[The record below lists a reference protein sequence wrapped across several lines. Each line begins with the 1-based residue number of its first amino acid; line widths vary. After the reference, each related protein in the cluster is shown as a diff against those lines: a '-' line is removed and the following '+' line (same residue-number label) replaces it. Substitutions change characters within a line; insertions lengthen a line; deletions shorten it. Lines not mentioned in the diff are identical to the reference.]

1 MKKEIHPKYYPEA
14 RVTCA
19 CGKKFTVGST
29 SESIKT
35 EVCGFCHPF
44 YTGEQ
49 KFIDT
54 QGQVQKFQSRVAKA
68 KKMKTKK

>member
-29 SESIKT
+29 SESIRT

-49 KFIDT
+49 KFIDA